1 LRTFPLTSC
10 FPYVV
15 LSLRRAFL
23 TSCFPYVVLPCVVLS
38 LRRAF
43 PKPFYS
49 FITFKMS
56 DLFDPVN
63 FTKLNEP
70 IKVIRPND
78 PRCEENRRQLDEQ
91 MPSVEII
98 EQLNA
103 MRQLL
108 EERYPLPQNNRSSS
122 TSSSTSRCTLL

>member
-1 LRTFPLTSC
+1 
-10 FPYVV
+10 
-15 LSLRRAFL
+15 
-23 TSCFPYVVLPCVVLS
+23 VLS